1 MTEQNTIKREW
12 PINDVRQDFLN
23 FIENYGK
30 IQHGEFFKIRERGR
44 GLLNLPPCYDYS
56 VFLDYRTVAHIVFE
70 FESTLDG
77 LKVMATMSSN
87 PAAYPFTE
95 ETLQYF
101 ADMDRAIRKKYPK
114 EIKKKRII
122 DLATVPPFNE
132 LTDREREVADLLADG
147 LTNKEIG
154 KQIMISE
161 STANAHS
168 DHIAAKLKI
177 KGRRARALSELRE
190 KTG

>member
-12 PINDVRQDFLN
+12 TINDVRQDFLN

-30 IQHGEFFKIRERGR
+30 IQHGELFKIRERVR

-87 PAAYPFTE
+87 HAAYPFTE

-101 ADMDRAIRKKYPK
+101 ADMDKAIWKKYRLETVPTSTDELTEQEKIIANLLAKGLSKK
-114 EIKKKRII
+114 EI
-122 DLATVPPFNE
+122 ATE
-132 LTDREREVADLLADG
+132 LGIEPYTVKTHLYNLK
-147 LTNKEIG
+147 NKW
-154 KQIMISE
+154 KISE
-161 STANAHS
+161 
-168 DHIAAKLKI
+168 
-177 KGRRARALSELRE
+177 RATHKRLQQEALHRDCG
-190 KTG
+190 KD